1 MAAMRTYL
9 WVGLLVSLLVSLS
22 QSQLALA
29 QDRLLDAS
37 LAGQPSVS
45 LTGYFASLEDASTAL
60 TLDEVRSPAIAPRFE
75 TSAPSAAA
83 INHGLTRSA
92 YWLRLTLTNPT
103 DQPLARMLQ
112 IDYPILSSVRFFS
125 PLADGGYRLVD
136 TGNAQPFD
144 TRGYAN
150 RGFVFPLAL
159 PPHAEQT
166 YYLRVQSLT
175 PLIVPAT
182 LWEPSAFHHHE
193 RNDYLA
199 QSWYFGMAT
208 AMILFNLLLFIA
220 LRDSIYLLYVTF
232 AVSTVLAFSAEYGMA
247 KEFLWP
253 ETTFWADIS
262 SGVFLSLAVANGLLF
277 MRRMLDTTRN
287 LPKLDRLFKAL
298 IALFFLAP
306 LGFFFSLRA
315 LIPPTIALI
324 GLTMLLVLATS
335 LYCAVVKR
343 QRSAIFFA
351 LAFSMLLL
359 GAAVLVMRGLGLL
372 PTNLLTAYGV
382 EYGSALEMLLLALAL
397 ADRFNTLR
405 REKAAAQQHLVEH
418 LQSHERVLEAR
429 VLQRTEELKAANE
442 RLETL
447 SVTDALT
454 GIANRR
460 RFDEVLASEWSR
472 AARAGH
478 PLAVALL
485 DIDWFKRY
493 NDHYG
498 HPAGDECLRR
508 VAAVL
513 RDQVCRIGDLVAR
526 YGGEEFAFIAPASNG
541 EDALAI
547 ARRICLALENLALS
561 HQPSEFGCVSCS
573 IGVAALTPAEGRS
586 PDQLVKAAD
595 EALYRA
601 KEQGRN
607 RAVLAEA

>member
-1 MAAMRTYL
+1 
-9 WVGLLVSLLVSLS
+9 
-22 QSQLALA
+22 
-29 QDRLLDAS
+29 
-37 LAGQPSVS
+37 
-45 LTGYFASLEDASTAL
+45 
-60 TLDEVRSPAIAPRFE
+60 
-75 TSAPSAAA
+75 
-83 INHGLTRSA
+83 
-92 YWLRLTLTNPT
+92 
-103 DQPLARMLQ
+103 
-112 IDYPILSSVRFFS
+112 
-125 PLADGGYRLVD
+125 
-136 TGNAQPFD
+136 
-144 TRGYAN
+144 
-150 RGFVFPLAL
+150 
-159 PPHAEQT
+159 
-166 YYLRVQSLT
+166 
-175 PLIVPAT
+175 
-182 LWEPSAFHHHE
+182 
-193 RNDYLA
+193 
-199 QSWYFGMAT
+199 
-208 AMILFNLLLFIA
+208 
-220 LRDSIYLLYVTF
+220 
-232 AVSTVLAFSAEYGMA
+232 
-247 KEFLWP
+247 
-253 ETTFWADIS
+253 
-262 SGVFLSLAVANGLLF
+262 
-277 MRRMLDTTRN
+277 
-287 LPKLDRLFKAL
+287 
-298 IALFFLAP
+298 
-306 LGFFFSLRA
+306 
-315 LIPPTIALI
+315 
-324 GLTMLLVLATS
+324 
-335 LYCAVVKR
+335 VVKR

-359 GAAVLVMRGLGLL
+359 GAAVLVMRGLGFL
-372 PTNLLTAYGV
+372 PTNLFTAYGV

-513 RDQVCRIGDLVAR
+513 RDQVCRTGDLVAR